1 MRCVIEKS
9 TSFNI
14 SQFESIKWMTNAI
27 WAQLF
32 DFSKKKSLFAAY
44 RLQSALQFL
53 LFNLDT
59 FYRVCDELYYSK
71 FSFFI
76 TLTLYCPFAS
86 WIAGGQKVSCK
97 IKNLPLNGTPL
108 FRIATVVRRRRAC
121 WYYSSIVLLTSL
133 AGIFNW
139 WPGAKLTYSCG
150 R

>member
-1 MRCVIEKS
+1 M
-9 TSFNI
+9 
-14 SQFESIKWMTNAI
+14 QFELSCLI
-27 WAQLF
+27 F
-32 DFSKKKSLFAAY
+32 PKKKSQFAAF

-97 IKNLPLNGTPL
+97 KEFT
-108 FRIATVVRRRRAC
+108 FEWDATFPYR
-121 WYYSSIVLLTSL
+121 
-133 AGIFNW
+133 
-139 WPGAKLTYSCG
+139 K
-150 R
+150 